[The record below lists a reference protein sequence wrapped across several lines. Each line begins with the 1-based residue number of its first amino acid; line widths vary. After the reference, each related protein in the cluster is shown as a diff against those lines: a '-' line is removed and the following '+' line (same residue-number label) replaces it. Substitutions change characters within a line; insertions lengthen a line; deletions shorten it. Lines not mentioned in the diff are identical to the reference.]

1 MSRNRPFALLTR
13 IVGFLLACALTP
25 QSPAQSTTPRLRSGF
40 DAFCGVPRLQVPL
53 NPDAEQTSIL
63 EASDDLF
70 GADWQPLLH
79 LGPGDG
85 HHDFHDAEGR
95 SRTRR
100 FYRMRRVSRPPLQP
114 VDNFRLTDHLGQSH
128 ELYREGDARGVVLVF
143 TSLATLAKDWEPLRP
158 LVAQGATNGLL
169 YWMIAP
175 ATPRAELARAVTAT
189 GITIPVLD
197 DDSRVV
203 TRVYGAVRTGE
214 AVAIDGATAT
224 VFYRGAVTVDI
235 EPLLAGDPAV
245 HSTPLADAVELY
257 LAERPP
263 RVEFVR
269 GAAPALDL
277 PAMAVPDYRST
288 IAPLIQAKC
297 QTCHRVGDIGSFAI
311 TEHRSITERLLSI
324 RANLLEG
331 LMPPWHADR
340 AHNRFSNDMG
350 LTPSELESLVAWI
363 DAGAPRGDT
372 TQADPLAEPAGTPG
386 SWPLGTPDLVL
397 RIPRQSIPASG
408 TVPYAYL
415 FVTNTLPTNTWIR
428 AAAVRPGNAAVVHHA
443 LIFQVTPGNLLQML
457 AQVQEIQGG
466 LAGYFA
472 AYVPGMKQ
480 AFYPPD
486 TAKSL
491 KGRSILVF
499 QMHYTP
505 YGTATTDQSEIGLYL
520 QSTPP
525 RSELKTSAG
534 YNTSIDIAPGQ
545 KDYRTTA
552 ERVFTAA
559 VDIRELSPHMH
570 YRGNSMRF
578 DAILPDGTV
587 RTLMNIP
594 KYDFAWQAVYRLEE
608 PVRLPAG
615 SRLRLEGT
623 FDNSRWNPFNPNP
636 AARVRFGEQT
646 GDEMFIGYINYT
658 DVP

>member
-1 MSRNRPFALLTR
+1 MSRNRPFAFLSR
-13 IVGFLLACALTP
+13 IAGLLLACATTADLA
-25 QSPAQSTTPRLRSGF
+25 AQS
-40 DAFCGVPRLQVPL
+40 AAPRLQSGIDAICGAPRVRVPL
-53 NPDAEQTSIL
+53 APDAGQTAVL

-70 GADWQPLLH
+70 GADWQPLLQ

-85 HHDFHDAEGR
+85 HHDFLDPEARGR
-95 SRTRR
+95 ARR
-100 FYRMRRVSRPPLQP
+100 FYRMRRVSRPPLLP
-114 VDNFRLTDHLGQSH
+114 VDNFRLTDHLGASH

-143 TSLATLAKDWEPLRP
+143 TSPATLAADWERLRP
-158 LVAQGATNGLL
+158 LVAHGATNGVLF
-169 YWMIAP
+169 WMVAP
-175 ATPRAELARAVTAT
+175 AATRDAIARAAATAGVTV
-189 GITIPVLD
+189 PVLD
-197 DDSRVV
+197 DDARVV
-203 TRVYGAVRTGE
+203 TRVYGARRAGE
-214 AVAIDGATAT
+214 AVAIDAASAT
-224 VFYRGAVTVDI
+224 VFYRGAVEVVV
-235 EPLLAGDPAV
+235 EPAV
-245 HSTPLADAVELY
+245 AGGTAVRTTPLADAVERF
-257 LAERPP
+257 LADRPP
-263 RVEFVR
+263 QVEFVR
-269 GAAPALDL
+269 GAEPALDL
-277 PAMAVPDYRST
+277 PALGVPDYRT
-288 IAPLIQAKC
+288 GVAPVLQAKC
-297 QTCHRVGDIGSFAI
+297 QTCHRVGDIGSFAM
-311 TEHRSITERLLSI
+311 TGHRSITERLLQI

-350 LTPSELESLVAWI
+350 LTPSELETLIAWI
-363 DAGAPRGDT
+363 DAGAPRGDAA
-372 TQADPLAEPAGTPG
+372 QADPLEEPAGTPG
-386 SWPLGTPDLVL
+386 TWPLGTPDLVL
-397 RIPRQSIPASG
+397 RIPRQNIPASG

-443 LIFQVTPGNLLQML
+443 LIFQVTPGNVLQML

-505 YGTATTDQSEIGLYL
+505 YGVATSDQSEIGFYL
-520 QSTPP
+520 QATPP
-525 RSELKTSAG
+525 RTELKTSAG
-534 YNTSIDIAPGQ
+534 YNTSLDIPPGQ

-552 ERVFTAA
+552 ERLFTGA
-559 VDIRELSPHMH
+559 VELRELSPHMH
-570 YRGNSMRF
+570 FRGNSMRF
-578 DAILPDGTV
+578 DAVLPDGTV
-587 RTLMNIP
+587 RTLLNVP

-646 GDEMFIGYINYT
+646 ADEMFIGYVNYT
-658 DVP
+658 DAP